1 MDNTVKVIDN
11 NLQLSGSNVH
21 FITGGDKNNPP
32 LFLLHSFYL
41 SGAVYNSFIPDLSKK
56 FFLVIPDFPGF
67 GSSQK
72 LPQINTSENYAEVL
86 EVIRKYLGL
95 KKISLFGFSAGG
107 VVALKYAILFPRE
120 VFRLSVQ
127 GAPYY
132 YRDYDIILR
141 DKIILRLTT
150 LFPHLPRLL
159 KWLAKYQFV
168 WIVLRAFYKNL
179 DRTMRSLG
187 DIRFQEAIK
196 SISPQAAYE
205 WAQDIIKIDLRD
217 DLKKILCPV
226 QIIIG
231 RNDPYL
237 SPPSVYRMASLIY
250 DAEVTVVRGGDH
262 ELTIKD
268 SKVIIERLTDF
279 LTYDFQRSV

>member
-1 MDNTVKVIDN
+1 MDNTAKMIHN
-11 NLQLSGSNVH
+11 QLRVSGSNVH
-21 FITGGDKNNPP
+21 FITCGDKDNPP

-120 VFRLSVQ
+120 VSRLSVQ

-132 YRDYDIILR
+132 HRDYDIILR
-141 DKIILRLTT
+141 DKILLFLTSTFPHFPKLLKRLT
-150 LFPHLPRLL
+150 R
-159 KWLAKYQFV
+159 YQFI
-168 WIVLRAFYKNL
+168 WRVLRFFYRNL
-179 DRTMRSLG
+179 DRTMKALG
-187 DIRFQEAIK
+187 EIHFKEAIVK
-196 SISPQAAYE
+196 ISPQAAYE
-205 WAQDIIKIDLRD
+205 WGQDIIKVDLRE
-217 DLKKILCPV
+217 DLRKISCPV

-237 SPPSVYRMASLIY
+237 SCPSVYRMAALIS

-268 SKVIIERLTDF
+268 SKVVIERLIDF
-279 LTYDFQRSV
+279 LTYDFQG